1 MAEAMAEEKSVI
13 IIQDEDAGP
22 IPEVEVYDR
31 MFPIWGKE
39 AVALGH
45 EIPKPFGFS
54 VIYMDLSQPL
64 EVENIGFSGLSNN
77 SLGLPINDNGLN
89 IQTDVAQQEGKN
101 ITFRAD
107 MWLLPFLNVY
117 AILGK
122 TEGSSRTSINGIN
135 YDGNCASGFPG
146 LDCRILESSIN
157 ALLGLAVPEGTP
169 FNLNYDGGTYG
180 IGTTIAGGLGNW
192 FVLTDMNYTY
202 TDLNILDGRISTFVM
217 SPRIGYRFKIGAV
230 ESRIWL
236 GAMYQDV
243 QQNFSGDIGGI
254 LPPPAGDLLP
264 DSKFH
269 VDQRLIERWNGTA
282 GAMFEIDRS
291 WEFLFEFGFG
301 ERKSAMGSL
310 GYRF

>member
-1 MAEAMAEEKSVI
+1 MAEEKSVI
-13 IIQDEDAGP
+13 IIQEEDEEP
-22 IPEVEVYDR
+22 IPEIEVYDR
-31 MFPIWGKE
+31 MLPIWGKE

-64 EVENIGFSGLSNN
+64 EVENIGFSGLSDNT
-77 SLGLPINDNGLN
+77 LGIPVNDNGLN
-89 IQTDVAQQEGKN
+89 IQTDTAQQEGKN
-101 ITFRAD
+101 VTFRAD

-122 TEGSSRTSINGIN
+122 TEGSSRTSITNID
-135 YDGNCASGFPG
+135 YDGNCAPG
-146 LDCRILESSIN
+146 LAGAACRALESSIN
-157 ALLGLAVPEGTP
+157 GLLGFVVPEGTS
-169 FNLNYDGGTYG
+169 FNLDYDGGTYG
-180 IGTTIAGGLGNW
+180 VGTTIAGGVGNW

-217 SPRIGYRFKIGAV
+217 SPRVGYRFKIGSV

-243 QQNFSGDIGGI
+243 QQNFSGDVSGAVPG
-254 LPPPAGDLLP
+254 LEKLFP
-264 DSKFH
+264 DGKFH

-301 ERKSAMGSL
+301 ERNSTMGSL